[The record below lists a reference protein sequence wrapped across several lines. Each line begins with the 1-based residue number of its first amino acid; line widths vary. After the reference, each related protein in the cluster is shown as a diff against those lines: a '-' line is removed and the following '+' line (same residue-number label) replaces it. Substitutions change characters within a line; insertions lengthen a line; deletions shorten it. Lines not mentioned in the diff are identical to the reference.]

1 MMKDKKLTFWI
12 KIVLLYAPFFIL
24 LLILRT
30 RGGYDWE
37 QYMWKDWSLFD
48 LKNGIA
54 DIYNSWT
61 DCLPIYHLI
70 TFFINRI
77 SGGAVNFETN
87 LFALRSV
94 SLCFELGSTLIL
106 FSLLNN
112 KWHKWYKAVLYSLFY
127 FLNVAVIYNSLVW
140 GQLDVAMTFFL
151 FAAVICGYKKNWLP
165 AFILYLLAVN
175 FKLEALIFL
184 PLMLLIF
191 LPMIRQSKS
200 YKRLF
205 LNFLT
210 VMAVNFIFYLPF
222 LLSNEFPGVW
232 NSIVDSFNTDSFV
245 SKGAFNIWYLL
256 FHKNP
261 MEFSVYVKFLG
272 VSYKV
277 WGWLLFGISSLIL
290 LIFLFKKNARSH
302 STTRKYML
310 TRKDAF
316 AAFSLITL
324 LFFFLNTEMSGRD
337 LHPAFMF
344 LAGYSMVYRK
354 PWPFILIS
362 IAYFLNMESLFHF
375 MKAHNYHTMIYMP
388 WFAAVLYLSAI
399 LLLSADLFLAKT
411 RKRYKKMSVG
421 IL

>member
-1 MMKDKKLTFWI
+1 MIKDKKLTFWI
-12 KIVLLYAPFFIL
+12 KILLIYTPFFIL

-37 QYMWKDWSLFD
+37 QYVWKDWSLAD

-54 DIYNSWT
+54 STYNSWT
-61 DCLPIYHLI
+61 DCLPIYQLI
-70 TFFINRI
+70 NFFANKI
-77 SGGAVNFETN
+77 SGGILGFESN
-87 LFALRSV
+87 LFSIRAV

-112 KWHKWYKAVLYSLFY
+112 KWHKWHKSVLYSLFY

-151 FAAVICGYKKNWLP
+151 FASVIYGYKKKWLP
-165 AFILYLLAVN
+165 AFVMYLLAVN
-175 FKLEALIFL
+175 FKLQALLFL

-200 YKRLF
+200 YKKLS
-205 LNFLT
+205 LSFLT
-210 VMAVNFIFYLPF
+210 AIAVNFIIYLPF
-222 LLSNEFPGVW
+222 LLSHEFPGLW
-232 NSIVDSFNTDSFV
+232 NDIVDSFNTDSFV

-256 FHKNP
+256 FQKNP

-272 VSYKV
+272 ISYKV
-277 WGWLLFGISSLIL
+277 WGWLLFGISSILL
-290 LIFLFKKNARSH
+290 LIFLFKKNIRSNL
-302 STTRKYML
+302 TIRKYML

-337 LHPAFMF
+337 LHPALVF
-344 LAGYSMVYRK
+344 LAGYAMVYRK

-362 IAYFLNMESLFHF
+362 IAYFLNMEALFHF
-375 MKAHNYHTMIYMP
+375 MKAHHYHTMIYMP
-388 WFAAVLYLSAI
+388 WFAAVLYLSGI
-399 LLLSADLFLAKT
+399 LLLSADLLLAHG
-411 RKRYKKMSVG
+411 KRIKNLSVN